1 MKNVLTVPVP
11 SNLATVA
18 SNLNLGVILRAYRT
32 CVLASSTVINN
43 EDRTVARD
51 VLGYIPKRPT
61 PTTPTANQIPRCEWK
76 WTGRKQKRTK
86 LLLVQCSSTVQ
97 YRTRERLSIEYG
109 EKFHVD

>member
-1 MKNVLTVPVP
+1 MKNELTVP
-11 SNLATVA
+11 VA

-51 VLGYIPKRPT
+51 VWGYIPKGPT

-76 WTGRKQKRTK
+76 WTGRKQKRTT
-86 LLLVQCSSTVQ
+86 LLLVQYSSTVQ
-97 YRTRERLSIEYG
+97 YSTGQERGYLQNMEKNSMLTKELST
-109 EKFHVD
+109 